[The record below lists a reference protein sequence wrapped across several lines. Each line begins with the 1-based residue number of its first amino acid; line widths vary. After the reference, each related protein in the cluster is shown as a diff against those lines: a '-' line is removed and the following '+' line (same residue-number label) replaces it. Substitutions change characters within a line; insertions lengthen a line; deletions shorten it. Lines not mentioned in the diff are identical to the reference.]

1 MLISYAKMLANH
13 SSGCLL
19 LQQTRPF
26 QQSKSQLKIS
36 IYSWNQKFTYT
47 LQNLQNV
54 NNFTKIRRIIIVYL
68 VLTWIR
74 YFT

>member
-13 SSGCLL
+13 SSGCFL

-36 IYSWNQKFTYT
+36 IYRWNQKFIYT

-54 NNFTKIRRIIIVYL
+54 NNFTKIRRIIVYL
-68 VLTWIR
+68 ALLFKIIIV
-74 YFT
+74 